1 KSEHAGPLFLYP
13 FFCNY
18 SASEYPHP
26 PSNPHRNPPP
36 IAIPPRSGIHLLVW
50 PLWLRLSVLGIY
62 CYKASKKVW
71 GVLGNFDYICTAI
84 RDFCARWSP
93 NVGLSHW
100 NTVYYS
106 KETVL
111 ITL

>member
-1 KSEHAGPLFLYP
+1 QLPAR
-13 FFCNY
+13 FFY
-18 SASEYPHP
+18 IPSSAITLLRDIP